1 MREAPRGHSE
11 FLVLEFW
18 KEQLFPFA
26 GDILPG
32 ERETASVWK
41 CVSGLA
47 CNEADLC
54 SNESVSYFR
63 SWLLK
68 SNDSREYD
76 PV

>member
-1 MREAPRGHSE
+1 MTSYLERER
-11 FLVLEFW
+11 
-18 KEQLFPFA
+18 
-26 GDILPG
+26 

-47 CNEADLC
+47 RNEADLC